1 MKQPNLK
8 THMTICAPRPPPLQ
22 HLPVSTHDEPQSM
35 AQQIGLCLLL
45 ATPTWNRLSR
55 NFPAHFSHTWMP
67 TPLQTKQSVEV
78 ARAANSGYQKAVFG
92 SMLFLSW
99 VPVQHSNS
107 PPEMLRFFFR
117 PHNFMVFSHVLPS
130 CKVDGDIWS
139 LGIKTFFT
147 EERAVLSGCFYILRR
162 FLLVFCWFLLAPF
175 LRVSIYEFSGERSFI
190 LKNHTWK
197 LQWYNSPRLA
207 SKCQTMQLWQSRDCQ
222 KGKNTTRTS
231 YNCNGGD
238 CQNLLWQMVL

>member
-107 PPEMLRFFFR
+107 PPEMLRFFSTAKFHGFLPCFAKLQSWWR
-117 PHNFMVFSHVLPS
+117 HLEPWNKDIFYRRESCFVRLFLHFTAFSV
-130 CKVDGDIWS
+130 G
-139 LGIKTFFT
+139 
-147 EERAVLSGCFYILRR
+147 
-162 FLLVFCWFLLAPF
+162 FLLAF
-175 LRVSIYEFSGERSFI
+175 VGTFLEGFNLRVFWRKVFYFEEPHLEIAVV
-190 LKNHTWK
+190 
-197 LQWYNSPRLA
+197 Q
-207 SKCQTMQLWQSRDCQ
+207 
-222 KGKNTTRTS
+222 
-231 YNCNGGD
+231 
-238 CQNLLWQMVL
+238 